1 MTRDDY
7 LLLIGRILFGAFFVF
22 AGYGHFAN
30 AEGLIGGA
38 RAGGVFWAPFF
49 VYLTGI
55 MLILGG
61 GFVIFNFLPR
71 AGLALILLFL
81 IPAAFI
87 MHDFWT
93 FSDPDVAAAQLS
105 SFLRNMS
112 LSGAALMLWPL
123 WGAENR

>member
-7 LLLIGRILFGAFFVF
+7 LLLIGRIL
-22 AGYGHFAN
+22 FAN